1 MTRARKNNP
10 SASRNSVSRD
20 PVRDHAK
27 LWVLKIL
34 LKFHAYKK
42 IRRSIHE
49 DSVFDSLGVGL
60 EEGRERR
67 SDQAVKA
74 DLWELLNRY
83 EKRIKILMPVHG
95 FVADNIRSIS
105 KVLGMNEMEQGI
117 LAFMAI
123 MHSDQMLMDTME
135 GLGEISRQDSL
146 RLFSIVLNLPRG
158 RVTRALENDRVLL
171 RSGLLNFDLEGRF
184 TLRGL
189 LEMGKGM
196 RQALLRKHPKNSS
209 PLDDFFWKSPAPRTR
224 PEDFDHMRDD
234 YQFLRGYLAEVMSR
248 RKRVG
253 VNILVHGRPGTGKT
267 EMVRTLCQ
275 ELGIALHD
283 VAIMHASG
291 YIMDRGDR
299 LSAYRLAQ
307 IMLMSGRQNAIL
319 FDEIEDVFPAT
330 SGLFGMTAKD
340 TRNKAWINRALE
352 ENPVPAFWV
361 SNNIH
366 DMDTAYLRRFDYILE
381 FKIPNRVAR
390 ERMVRQ
396 YTKSFDI
403 SRATVEL
410 LASNESIVPA
420 YIERAAKV
428 AKCLEGR
435 EGITAEHAMVK
446 VIGNVL
452 EAVGGEP
459 CQPNGS
465 KALCYDPALVNTGS
479 DPESLVAGI
488 AAQGRARLC
497 LYGPP
502 GTGKTAFAQYIADRS
517 GKPLLVKRASDLLSR
532 YVGGSERNIAS
543 AFRQTRD
550 EGAVLVMDEADSLL
564 QDRQTVQ
571 QAWEASQVN
580 EMLVQIENFEGIFI
594 ASTNLM
600 DRLDAAALRR
610 FDFKIKFG
618 YLLPEQRY
626 VLFTRVLC
634 EAGYSD
640 KADLA
645 SWQGRLRNL
654 DVLTPGD
661 FAVAVRQLRVLN
673 WQPDPKRLFDALESE
688 CRAKPG
694 AARGPMGFAFN

>member
-1 MTRARKNNP
+1 MTRSGKARP
-10 SASRNSVSRD
+10 RASGGFVSRD

-27 LWVLKIL
+27 LWVLRIL

-49 DSVFDSLGVGL
+49 DSVFDSLGVEL
-60 EEGRERR
+60 KENREQRP
-67 SDQAVKA
+67 DQAVKA
-74 DLWELLNRY
+74 DLWELLNRH
-83 EKRIKILMPVHG
+83 EKRIKTLMPVHG

-105 KVLGMNEMEQGI
+105 MVLGMNEMEQGI
-117 LAFMAI
+117 LAFMTI

-146 RLFSIVLNLPRG
+146 RLFSIVLDLPRG
-158 RVTRALENDRVLL
+158 RVARALENDRVLL
-171 RSGLLNFDLEGRF
+171 RSGLLYFDLEGRF

-189 LEMGKGM
+189 LEMGKGV

-209 PLDDFFWKSPAPRTR
+209 PLDDFFWKSPPAKTR
-224 PEDFDHMRDD
+224 PQDFDHMRGD
-234 YQFLRGYLAEVMSR
+234 YQFLRGYLTEVMSR

-253 VNILVHGRPGTGKT
+253 VNILIHGRPGTGKT

-275 ELGIALHD
+275 DMGIALHD
-283 VAIMHASG
+283 VAIMHANG
-291 YIMDRGDR
+291 GIMDRGDR

-319 FDEIEDVFPAT
+319 FDEIEDVFPTPA
-330 SGLFGMTAKD
+330 GIFGMTAND

-352 ENPVPAFWV
+352 ENPVPAFWI
-361 SNNIH
+361 SNNIQ

-381 FKIPNRVAR
+381 FKVPTRATR

-403 SRATVEL
+403 SQETVDS

-428 AKCLEGR
+428 AKCLDGR
-435 EGITAEHAMVK
+435 EGLTAERAMVQ
-446 VIGNVL
+446 VIDKVL
-452 EAVGGEP
+452 EAVGSEP

-465 KALCYDPALVNTGS
+465 KVLRYDPALINTGS
-479 DPESLVAGI
+479 DPENLVAGI

-502 GTGKTAFAQYIADRS
+502 GTGKTAFAQYIADRT
-517 GKPLLVKRASDLLSR
+517 GKPLLIKRASDLLSK

-543 AFRQTRD
+543 AFRQARD

-564 QDRQTVQ
+564 QDRQTAQ
-571 QAWEASQVN
+571 QAWEVSQVN
-580 EMLVQIENFEGIFI
+580 ELLVQIENFEGIFI

-600 DRLDAAALRR
+600 DRFDAAALRR

-626 VLFTRVLC
+626 ALFTRVMH

-645 SWQGRLRNL
+645 SWQSRLRNL